1 MYSAIHSPMPSD
13 AELANQALADETS
26 YRFPSFTAN
35 DAVTLGLSIRKRF
48 RGSSRHARGKGMVIS
63 IQSIAGHT
71 LFACTA
77 GDLGHPSGTGDVSLD
92 SWACLQGMI
101 DIVKRTSHSSYYIE
115 KAMNAMGKTAKQM
128 GLEIGIAI
136 CGGAFPIWLENA
148 PCCPIV
154 VAACYSGSSQD
165 DHKLLVTTVRD
176 YLHKMRG
183 EPGTSRLSLSSF
195 APTEMPIPTVANPEL
210 REEGSSEQYIGD
222 ARYIQRRENIHEETI
237 HRRSSFDTTE

>member
-1 MYSAIHSPMPSD
+1 MYSGIHGVMPSD
-13 AELANQALADETS
+13 AEIANQALSEETG

-35 DAVTLGLSIRKRF
+35 DAITIGLSIRKRF
-48 RGSSRHARGKGMVIS
+48 RASVRHGKGKGMVIS
-63 IQSIAGHT
+63 IQTIGGHT

-77 GDLGHPSGTGDVSLD
+77 GDLGHPSGAGDVSLD

-115 KAMNAMGKTAKQM
+115 KGMSAMGKTAKQM
-128 GLEIGIAI
+128 GFDPGAVV

-148 PCCPIV
+148 PCCPIAI
-154 VAACYSGSSQD
+154 VAGYSGVSHE
-165 DHKLLVTTVRD
+165 DHKIVSNTIRD

-183 EPGTSRLSLSSF
+183 EPVTSRLSYASL

-210 REEGSSEQYIGD
+210 RGQSSSELHVSD
-222 ARYIQRRENIHEETI
+222 ARYIQRRESEHEETL
-237 HRRSSFDTTE
+237 RRSSFEIAD